1 MIGVE
6 FSFDISM
13 PSYWKG
19 DINHTWLFGWWAETA
34 MTISYTHQID
44 FGIRVLGIQF
54 NINFHVSP

>member
-1 MIGVE
+1 
-6 FSFDISM
+6 
-13 PSYWKG
+13 
-19 DINHTWLFGWWAETA
+19 